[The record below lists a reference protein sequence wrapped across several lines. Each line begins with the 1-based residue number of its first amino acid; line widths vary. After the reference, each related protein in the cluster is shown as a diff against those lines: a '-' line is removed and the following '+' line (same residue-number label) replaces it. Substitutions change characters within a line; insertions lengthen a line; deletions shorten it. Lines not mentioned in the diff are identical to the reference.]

1 MKNAGVYVGLRKKK
15 GQKSTVTAITDCLVV
30 TFELG
35 DLNTIATRM
44 SPVVA
49 SYWVGGWVGGG
60 LREGA
65 LPALLAGCAAS
76 PHA

>member
-1 MKNAGVYVGLRKKK
+1 MYVGLRKKK

-44 SPVVA
+44 SPR
-49 SYWVGGWVGGG
+49 SWPHIGWVGGWV
-60 LREGA
+60 EGCGRA
-65 LPALLAGCAAS
+65 PS
-76 PHA
+76 RPS